1 MTLAHHVAIVTGSGM
16 GIDAPLGEH
25 RMRVAILG
33 TGAIGGYDGARLANA
48 GEEVVFV
55 ARGAHLQ
62 TLNSHGL
69 RVKTADAES
78 TWRVTAV
85 GQTDDVGPVD
95 LVLFCVKFYDT
106 DTAAASLGPLMTP
119 QTLVLTLQNVLDHV
133 ETIASVVGWEAVL
146 VGSVHVAL
154 QLVAPGVIVYSGGE
168 GTIVFGELTGG
179 PTDRTRRIAEVLQ
192 RAGILH
198 EVSTDMPRVF
208 WEKFLFITGVGGITA
223 LARSGIGPLLASAE
237 GQRLLTASCAEVDA
251 GARAQG
257 IQLGPDAVQRIV
269 KQAARITPQWQS
281 SMARDLE
288 VGRRLE
294 VEALS
299 GAAVRRGRT
308 YDIAT
313 PVYQAIWAC
322 LSAHQL

>member
-1 MTLAHHVAIVTGSGM
+1 MKLAHHVAIVTGSGI

-62 TLNSHGL
+62 TLKSHGL
-69 RVKTADAES
+69 
-78 TWRVTAV
+78 RVTAV
-85 GQTDDVGPVD
+85 GQTDAVGPVD
-95 LVLFCVKFYDT
+95 LVLFCVKSYDT

-119 QTLVLTLQNVLDHV
+119 QTLVLTLQNGLDNV

-154 QLVAPGVIVYSGGE
+154 QLVAPGVIEYSGGE
-168 GTIVFGELTGG
+168 GTIVFGELAGG
-179 PTDRTRRIAEVLQ
+179 LTERTRRIAEVLQ

-208 WEKFLFITGVGGITA
+208 WEKFLFITGVGGLTA

-237 GQRLLTASCAEVDA
+237 GQRLLTASCAEVEA
-251 GARAQG
+251 VARAEG
-257 IQLGPDAVQRIV
+257 IQLGADAVQRIV
-269 KQAARITPQWQS
+269 KQAGSLAPQWQS

-299 GAAVRRGRT
+299 GAVVRRGRT
-308 YDIAT
+308 YDIPT
-313 PVYQAIWAC
+313 PVPQAIWAC
-322 LSAHQL
+322 LSVHQP

>member
-1 MTLAHHVAIVTGSGM
+1 MKLANNVAIVTGSGT
-16 GIDAPLGEH
+16 GTGAPWGDH

-33 TGAIGGYDGARLANA
+33 AGAMGGYDGARLANA
-48 GEEVVFV
+48 GEDVVFV
-55 ARGAHLQ
+55 ARRAHLQ
-62 TLNSHGL
+62 ALKSHGL
-69 RVKTADAES
+69 RLKTADAES

-85 GQTDDVGPVD
+85 GHPDAVGPVD
-95 LVLFCVKFYDT
+95 LVLFCVKSYDT

-119 QTLVLTLQNVLDHV
+119 QPLVLTLQNGLDNV
-133 ETIASVVGWEAVL
+133 ETIAAVVGREAVL
-146 VGSVHVAL
+146 VGSVYVAL
-154 QLVAPGVIVYSGGE
+154 QRVAPGVIEYSGGE

-179 PTDRTRRIAEVLQ
+179 PTDRTRRIAAVLQ

-198 EVSTDMPRVF
+198 EVSTDMPRIF

-251 GARAQG
+251 VARAEG
-257 IQLGPDAVQRIV
+257 IQLGADAVQRIFT
-269 KQAARITPQWQS
+269 QAGSLAPQWQS

-299 GAAVRRGRT
+299 GAVVRRGRT
-308 YDIAT
+308 YDIPT
-313 PVYQAIWAC
+313 PVHQAIWAC
-322 LSAHQL
+322 LAVHQL